1 MADALATR
9 DEFRMAQ
16 WSQIIRE
23 CRESGLSNREFCRQR
38 GITEKSFYYWLKK
51 IRESLAEQMAPR
63 IVPLE
68 GGSTSTPVD
77 MIRIQFGEAS
87 IQVPGK
93 TDVDAIALLLQA
105 LQKQC
110 WT

>member
-1 MADALATR
+1 MAEALTAR

-16 WSQIIRE
+16 WTQVIQE

-38 GITEKSFYYWLKK
+38 GISEKTYYYWLKK
-51 IRESLAEQMAPR
+51 IRESLAEQMAQR
-63 IVPLE
+63 LVPLDRTVAAQ
-68 GGSTSTPVD
+68 SLD
-77 MIRIQFGEAS
+77 MIRIRFGEAT

-93 TDVDAIALLLQA
+93 TNIEAIATLLQA
-105 LQKQC
+105 LQEQC